1 MRILHVLSATFF
13 AGSVSYAVHLA
24 NAHQAQG
31 HAVWLASD
39 AAALPTAATCVLL
52 PVSDRRYAQRLRNI
66 RALRRLVRAEQ
77 IDVVH
82 AHSRAA
88 SWVAYFA
95 LRGLKVPL
103 VSTVHGRQHLHAST
117 SLFDIYGDKVIAIC
131 ANLREHL
138 VAEVKM
144 EPAKIVLLPNGVDFS
159 MSNEQSAV
167 SNEQL
172 AMSNEQSAVNNEQS
186 AVNNEQLAMSNEQLT
201 TGNNQLLT
209 AHCSLLIAKN
219 LRLAFIGRF
228 NGGKGERAAE
238 LLQHVFPPLLNEFPT
253 LRLALV
259 GGELDQ
265 LPAPGK
271 TALAALHRQ
280 FGERIEVVG
289 FTEDVPGW
297 LGRSTLVIGAGR
309 VAIEALGAGV
319 PVLALG
325 EALYAGRVMAA
336 TYEAAAASNFGD
348 ISALLQPTAFDP
360 AAVLADARA
369 ALAAPESVPP
379 ALAARV
385 RRDYDLARVAAGV
398 LDVYQAA
405 RMKKWAPAWLPVL
418 MYHKI
423 PDQPLQTKHRIF
435 VTKVN
440 FERHLRFF
448 RRRGFTALTFRDYLA
463 FARGERPLAEFPTR
477 PLILTFDDGYRD
489 NYANALP
496 LMEQYGFRGVLYLL
510 GDPKIDHN
518 YWDLATD
525 PAEPRGELM
534 TPAQQRAFVAAGWE
548 IGAHTLTHADL
559 TTLPPAEAAREMT
572 ASKAYL
578 ERTLHTEVVTF
589 AYPYGRL
596 TPALQAVARV
606 AGFALAVATSTGP
619 AHLEDDRFR
628 IYRVNVFPEDTPA
641 NLWKKTSAWY
651 RAYRQ
656 LKVKN

>member
-24 NAHQAQG
+24 NAHRAQG

-39 AAALPTAATCVLL
+39 AAALPTSATCVQL
-52 PVSDRRYAQRLRNI
+52 PVSDRRYGQRLRNI
-66 RALRRLVRAEQ
+66 RALRCLVREQQ

-88 SWVAYFA
+88 SWICYFA

-131 ANLREHL
+131 ANLRAHL

-144 EPAKIVLLPNGVDFS
+144 APEKIVLLPNGVDFS
-159 MSNEQSAV
+159 MSNEQLAV

-172 AMSNEQSAVNNEQS
+172 AMSNEQLA
-186 AVNNEQLAMSNEQLT
+186 ANNEQL
-201 TGNNQLLT
+201 
-209 AHCSLLIAKN
+209 LIPHSSFLIEKET
-219 LRLAFIGRF
+219 RLAFIGRF

-259 GGELDQ
+259 GGELEQ

-271 TALAALHRQ
+271 TALAALQRQ

-289 FTEDVPGW
+289 FTDDVPGW
-297 LGRSTLVIGAGR
+297 LERSTLVVGAGR

-325 EALYAGRVMAA
+325 EALYAGRVTAA

-369 ALAAPESVPP
+369 YLAAPTPMPP

-385 RRDYDLARVAAGV
+385 RHDYDLARVAAAV
-398 LDVYQAA
+398 LDVYQSA

-423 PDQPLQTKHRIF
+423 PDQPLATKHRIF
-435 VTKVN
+435 VTKAN

-448 RRRGFTALTFRDYLA
+448 RRRGFTTITFRDYLA
-463 FARGERPLAEFPTR
+463 FARGERPLTEFPAR

-496 LMEQYGFRGVLYLL
+496 LMAQYGFRGVLYLL

-518 YWDLATD
+518 YWDLAAD
-525 PAEPRGELM
+525 PTEPRGDLM

-559 TTLPPAEAAREMT
+559 TTLPPTAAAHEMA

-578 ERTLHTEVVTF
+578 EAALQTEVVTF

-596 TPALQAVARV
+596 TPALQAAARAAGHFLMPV
-606 AGFALAVATSTGP
+606 AGALTCLNA
-619 AHLEDDRFR
+619 RF
-628 IYRVNVFPEDTPA
+628 NDSGTTTE
-641 NLWKKTSAWY
+641 KS
-651 RAYRQ
+651 
-656 LKVKN
+656 